1 LYTVARWEYPKG
13 NPERMRV
20 QPTAALCLPLCFAII
35 TLGCGGSSAIPPI
48 PPPPPP
54 AAQELLFADSAT
66 GIQTFSIK
74 NGGLTALATT
84 QDSGLGLFITGNMLT
99 AASGKFLLVTDST
112 GSQIKVFSINQTTGG
127 LMPVAGSP
135 FSIGGPG
142 SGSLAMDPSGKYL
155 YAPYQ
160 AGVAA
165 FSFNGSTGTLT
176 PLVGS
181 PFSDGSSPFAGTVD
195 RSGKFFYTTGST
207 AQTGLSVYA
216 LNSASGALTPVAGS
230 PFLTPSGNPPYNL
243 LVSPGAETIYAA
255 LPSNNA
261 VLGFNINLMSG
272 APTAVTGSPFSTADL
287 NLDTFLGMDP
297 AGKFLYTCN
306 EGNGTISA
314 FAANSASGALT
325 SIAGSPF
332 GFINCSTTVAVDPS
346 GSYLYAANPGG
357 NAITGFSID
366 AATGSLTM
374 LSGSPFPA
382 TDATLITIVTYQ

>member
-1 LYTVARWEYPKG
+1 
-13 NPERMRV
+13 MRV
-20 QPTAALCLPLCFAII
+20 QPTAALCVPLCFAII
-35 TLGCGGSSAIPPI
+35 TLGCGGGSASTPI
-48 PPPPPP
+48 PPPPP
-54 AAQELLFADSAT
+54 ATQELLFADSAT
-66 GIQTFSIK
+66 GIQAFSIK
-74 NGGLTALATT
+74 NGSLTALAMT

-127 LMPVAGSP
+127 LTSVAGSP
-135 FSIGGPG
+135 FSIGGAG
-142 SGSLAMDPSGKYL
+142 SGSLSMDPSGKYL

-160 AGVAA
+160 AGIAA
-165 FSFNGSTGTLT
+165 FGINSSTGALT

-216 LNSASGALTPVAGS
+216 LHSASGALTPVAGS
-230 PFLTPSGNPPYNL
+230 PFVTPLGNPPYNL
-243 LVSPGAETIYAA
+243 LVSPAAETIYAT

-261 VLGFNINLMSG
+261 VLGFNINLTSG
-272 APTAVTGSPFSTADL
+272 APTAVTGSPFPAD

-306 EGNGTISA
+306 DGNGTISA
-314 FAANSASGALT
+314 FTANSTSGVLT

-332 GFINCSTTVAVDPS
+332 GFSNCATTVAVDPS
-346 GSYLYAANPGG
+346 GSYLYTANPGG
-357 NAITGFSID
+357 NTITGFSID

-382 TDATLITIVTYQ
+382 TDATLITIVAYP